1 MLRHSKLDLE
11 INLYFDEKFKGRS
24 LDEAAAELLAPWQLP
39 YSVPTPSNM
48 RTVHHTMN
56 PGYAASFYTYIWSEA
71 MSMDAFSRFQNEGV
85 MNPATGA
92 AYRKCILEPG
102 GSKPA
107 LELFRDFM
115 GREPDSAAFLR
126 RFGAQP

>member
-1 MLRHSKLDLE
+1 MMKPQILS
-11 INLYFDEKFKGRS
+11 NLG
-24 LDEAAAELLAPWQLP
+24 LLLPWQLP
-39 YSVPTPSNM
+39 YSAPTPSDM
-48 RTVHHTMN
+48 RSVHHTMN

-71 MSMDAFSRFQNEGV
+71 MSMDAFSRFKAEGIL
-85 MNPATGA
+85 NPATGA

-115 GREPDSAAFLR
+115 GRDPDSKAFILR
-126 RFGAQP
+126 FNP